1 MGGEQSN
8 EHLFFVLCRF
18 SSSKMMSTMKVSGN
32 RFAPR
37 FVRAASSTTEL
48 VFGGDSWRYDK
59 GAFRDWVAAASA
71 GQSPQKNQLYGYL
84 ALSFGDVDVDKDGW
98 INDKEFDRLLEKV
111 ASLPRRFGLAPSWR
125 EHYGNDVAKRTAAR
139 KQTFDEIEKGKY
151 AVKDSPAPGKIAMRQ
166 FIMWANEHIY
176 AKVATLDGEKHKVA
190 FRHVENYTKEEYIA
204 TLMAA
209 TRDSTSGEAVV
220 LYNYLLTSFV
230 EADTECKG
238 AVTFEQ
244 FDKLVDIAAVPPRF
258 FGLAP
263 DSRDLAARRKMYDEM
278 DTNKEGFV
286 TFRKFLEFTRKHV
299 AAKLAEIPE

>member
-1 MGGEQSN
+1 MNKFSIVSSN
-8 EHLFFVLCRF
+8 RL
-18 SSSKMMSTMKVSGN
+18 
-32 RFAPR
+32 APCL
-37 FVRAASSTTEL
+37 VRAASTSTQQ
-48 VFGGDSWRYDK
+48 VFGADSWRYDK
-59 GAFRDWVAAASA
+59 GAFREWIAAATK
-71 GQSPQKNQLYGYL
+71 GEQPQNSQLYSFL

-98 INDKEFDRLLEKV
+98 INDKQFDRLLENV
-111 ASLPRRFGLAPSWR
+111 ASLPRRYGLAPSWQQ
-125 EHYGNDVAKRTAAR
+125 EYGGDVAKRTEAR
-139 KQTFDEIEKGKY
+139 KRMFDKIEQGPY
-151 AVKDSPAPGKIAMRQ
+151 AVKNSPAPGKIAMRQ
-166 FIMWANEHIY
+166 FIMWANEHIF
-176 AKVATLDGEKHKVA
+176 AKVATLDGEQHKVA

-204 TLMAA
+204 TLRAA

-244 FDKLVDIAAVPPRF
+244 FDKLVDIAAVTPRF

-263 DSRDLAARRKMYDEM
+263 DSRDVAARRKMFDEM

-299 AAKLAEIPE
+299 AAKLADIPE